1 MSSKVCATNST
12 RGNASSHRIR
22 RRAGAVAMLTLVLA
36 ASSGCSSDDDKDE
49 DPNPA
54 GGRSGSAGTG
64 GRAGSTAAGTGG
76 TTVEPVECGSGSC
89 LPPMSALSGLPIM
102 IPTAVACCVDEE
114 TAQCGSAESEGA
126 TCEPPAV
133 ADERCPGFDLS
144 ALGNLGGAVGG
155 GMQMTGCCTPNN
167 QCGLDGAIFGRGC
180 VENSAAQAQLG
191 AIPLIGTLIMIPPAR
206 ACDAP
211 PEPTDEDAGI

>member
-1 MSSKVCATNST
+1 MSSKVRATNSP
-12 RGNASSHRIR
+12 RNDASSQPNR
-22 RRAGAVAMLTLVLA
+22 RWAAALTLLTILLA
-36 ASSGCSSDDDKDE
+36 ASSGCSSDDEDDDKA
-49 DPNPA
+49 PS

-76 TTVEPVECGSGSC
+76 AAVEPVECGTGSC
-89 LPPMSALSGLPIM
+89 LPPMSALSGLPIQL
-102 IPTAVACCVDEE
+102 PQAVACCVDEE

-133 ADERCPGFDLS
+133 ADDRCPGFDLS

-191 AIPLIGTLIMIPPAR
+191 AIPFIGTLIMIPAAR

-211 PEPTDEDAGI
+211 PEPTGEDAGI